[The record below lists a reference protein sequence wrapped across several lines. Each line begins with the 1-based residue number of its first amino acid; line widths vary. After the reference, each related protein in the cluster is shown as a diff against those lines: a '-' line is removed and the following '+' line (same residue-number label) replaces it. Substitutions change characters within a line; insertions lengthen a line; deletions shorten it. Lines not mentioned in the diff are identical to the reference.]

1 MKKLI
6 PYLIAATL
14 LITGVSSVCAV
25 EKKQKETPAAKPTQQ
40 VAKDSSAKPTKPPE
54 QKVQPKPADR
64 TAKVEKKY
72 DNFVDRNNNGVDD
85 RKENLKKKDGK

>member
-6 PYLIAATL
+6 PILIAATL
-14 LITGVSSVCAV
+14 LFTGVSSVCAV
-25 EKKQKETPAAKPTQQ
+25 EKKQKETPAAKPTQPA
-40 VAKDSSAKPTKPPE
+40 AKDTSAKPTKPPE
-54 QKVQPKPADR
+54 QKVQPKPSDK
-64 TAKVEKKY
+64 TVKPEKKY

>member
-14 LITGVSSVCAV
+14 LITGVSSVCGV
-25 EKKQKETPAAKPTQQ
+25 EKKQKETPAATPTQP
-40 VAKDSSAKPTKPPE
+40 AKKDTSTKPTKPPE
-54 QKVQPKPADR
+54 QKVQPKPADK